1 MKEFKELQSQ
11 LERQKKI
18 IGELQ
23 EKINF
28 LKFDIVQLNKENR
41 TLKEMLK
48 RRKENIKNIRIE
60 LNRMKRLNDFTGIN
74 NVLMMLNAGWDDE
87 YENDNN
93 N

>member
-1 MKEFKELQSQ
+1 MKEFKELQNQ

-60 LNRMKRLNDFTGIN
+60 LNRMKRLNDFTGIK

>member
-1 MKEFKELQSQ
+1 MKNEDIVKEQMKTISKLQD
-11 LERQKKI
+11 
-18 IGELQ
+18 
-23 EKINF
+23 KINL
-28 LKFDIVQLNKENR
+28 LKFDMMQINRENR

-87 YENDNN
+87 YENNSNN
-93 N
+93 